1 MATYLKNRKDFKLVH
16 LYENQFTIKCTEV
29 YETEKEYYT
38 YMGWRTKWEEY
49 EDESRFGGLYYPSI
63 VTLRVDLFTF
73 LNDTYGTSY
82 EVTDEMRAYADSFR
96 GKLED
101 FYNISVE
108 VGWRFNNYGGFYHRY
123 RFDTEEGRSLGVC
136 ESTYGEWTKE
146 QLIGLAD
153 AIVEFFKTD
162 PLAIARDAMQKKYDM
177 YNEFGIGHR
186 EDPLYS
192 DGATGEFIPPKG
204 KTTIAQTMLK

>member
-1 MATYLKNRKDFKLVH
+1 MATFLKDRKDFKLAH
-16 LYENQFTIKCTEV
+16 LYENQFTIKCTCV

-38 YMGWRTKWEEY
+38 YMGWKKKWEEY

-73 LNDTYGTSY
+73 LNKTYGTSY
-82 EVTDEMRAYADSFR
+82 EVTDEMNAYADSFR

-101 FYNISVE
+101 LYNIGIE
-108 VGWRFNNYGGFYHRY
+108 VGWRFNEYGGFYHRY
-123 RFDTEEGRSLGVC
+123 RYNTENGRSLGVV

-162 PLAIARDAMQKKYDM
+162 PLAIAKAAMQRQYDM
-177 YNEFGIGHR
+177 YNKIGIGHR

-192 DGATGEFIPPKG
+192 DGATGEFIGPKG
-204 KTTIAQTMLK
+204 NPTICQTMLT